1 LGFGFNAWG
10 LQGHVSSVTYFSN
23 LLEDKDRR
31 FKTNLTLS
39 LILRCQP
46 KAQRLLHTEC
56 EFNRTPYKR
65 RLDNYSGH
73 EHLTASMQP
82 RNYLEDTFKMEFRE
96 LEDPFRNTWKPTVL
110 DYEELGGL
118 SDLGPRYC
126 AHGVHILG

>member
-1 LGFGFNAWG
+1 
-10 LQGHVSSVTYFSN
+10 VTYFSN

-82 RNYLEDTFKMEFRE
+82 RKYSEDTFKMKFGE
-96 LEDPFRNTWKPTVL
+96 LEDAFGSTRTPAVL
-110 DYEELGGL
+110 DYKELEA
-118 SDLGPRYC
+118 C
-126 AHGVHILG
+126 QT